1 MKNCYII
8 DFNTIGTEKKGY
20 LVSLE
25 ENKNIPF
32 NVKRVYYTY
41 GVPSDAQRGFHAHKN
56 LEQVLV
62 CTSGSLK
69 VKCFDGESEKIYTL
83 DNPSKG
89 LYMSNAI
96 WREIYDYSE
105 NAVLMVLASQYYSED
120 DYIRNYQAFLKYYNQ
135 VAITSENIAK
145 LTEYDESYLELP

>member
-8 DFNTIGTEKKGY
+8 DFNSIGNDDRGY

-41 GVPSDAQRGFHAHKN
+41 GVPCDVKRGFHAHKN
-56 LEQVLV
+56 LQQVLL
-62 CTSGSLK
+62 CTNGSLK
-69 VKCFDGESEKIYTL
+69 VRCFDGIDEEIFIL
-83 DNPSKG
+83 DSPSKG
-89 LYMSNAI
+89 LYIDSMV

-105 NAVLMVLASQYYSED
+105 GSVLMVLASEYYIED
-120 DYIRNYQAFLKYYNQ
+120 DYIREYKKF
-135 VAITSENIAK
+135 VA
-145 LTEYDESYLELP
+145 LTLEEV

>member
-1 MKNCYII
+1 MKNCYMI
-8 DFNTIGTEKKGY
+8 DFNSIGNDEMGY
-20 LVSLE
+20 LISLE

-32 NVKRVYYTY
+32 DVKRVYYTY
-41 GVPSDAQRGFHAHKN
+41 GVPANTERGFHAHKN

-62 CTSGSLK
+62 CTNGSLK
-69 VKCFDGESEKIYTL
+69 VKCFDGVNEEIYIL

-96 WREIYDYSE
+96 WRIIYEYSE

-120 DYIRNYQAFLKYYNQ
+120 DYIRNYDEFLYYCSG
-135 VAITSENIAK
+135 TSIE
-145 LTEYDESYLELP
+145 P

>member
-8 DFNTIGTEKKGY
+8 DFNSIGDEQRGY

-32 NVKRVYYTY
+32 SVKRVYYTY
-41 GVPSDAQRGFHAHKN
+41 GVPTDAQRGFHAHKN

-69 VKCFDGESEKIYTL
+69 VKCFDGKNEKI
-83 DNPSKG
+83 
-89 LYMSNAI
+89 
-96 WREIYDYSE
+96 
-105 NAVLMVLASQYYSED
+105 
-120 DYIRNYQAFLKYYNQ
+120 
-135 VAITSENIAK
+135 
-145 LTEYDESYLELP
+145 